1 VQIKEMKTRSV
12 QMTMQ
17 RLLSHQGVDASDFNR
32 RPWCSSALSR
42 SISYECAQLWKFAA
56 DGRAHRR
63 TVWSDWMGQW
73 DTSKP
78 QSEAVVQA
86 SRRVL
91 RSVVRELRTI
101 RADPNFFETGRPG
114 GIEVLE
120 WLRSKN
126 LSSYAPLFAHHDI
139 VCNPTLFSHVMVL
152 RDCIWGT
159 NGFVLKQSRGFD
171 WNHSCGVLITAML

>member
-1 VQIKEMKTRSV
+1 MPPCSGGSNLPQHLARQPPARYLPRVS
-12 QMTMQ
+12 
-17 RLLSHQGVDASDFNR
+17 N
-32 RPWCSSALSR
+32 SSARVALPAR
-42 SISYECAQLWKFAA
+42 FR
-56 DGRAHRR
+56 RA
-63 TVWSDWMGQW
+63 
-73 DTSKP
+73 
-78 QSEAVVQA
+78 
-86 SRRVL
+86 VL
-91 RSVVRELRTI
+91 LRELRTI

-171 WNHSCGVLITAML
+171 SNHSCGVLITAML